1 MFNRLPSRT
10 AREKQD
16 EIMAKEPFR
25 IHEDYVAVDQ
35 LSDQDDA
42 TQTDRGEDEY
52 DEQGGHAHND
62 DDMEREPDDE
72 ENDNEN
78 DDHESQDDDDAA
90 SESSDD
96 DETID
101 RTVQQD
107 MSKLQLTFPH
117 FKNEYRL
124 IKRIGEGS
132 LPPLMT

>member
-1 MFNRLPSRT
+1 M
-10 AREKQD
+10 
-16 EIMAKEPFR
+16 MAKEPFR

-52 DEQGGHAHND
+52 DEQGEQTHDD

-72 ENDNEN
+72 NDNGN
-78 DDHESQDDDDAA
+78 DNHESQDDGDDAT

-96 DETID
+96 DEAID

-107 MSKLQLTFPH
+107 MNKLQLTFPH
-117 FKNEYRL
+117 FKNDYRL
-124 IKRIGEGS
+124 IKRIGEGN
-132 LPPLMT
+132 LPPTL